1 MIMLLNNVIFLYYVC
16 RSICLLLQIAL
27 PCLLF
32 AKERSELILRGGT
45 DVDMAPPID
54 YTLKVSN
61 KFLCDTWE
69 RHEFVTS
76 TDILRS
82 LRVFY
87 DS

>member
-1 MIMLLNNVIFLYYVC
+1 MIMLLNDVIFLYC

-61 KFLCDTWE
+61 NFLCDTWE
-69 RHEFVTS
+69 RHECVTN
-76 TDILRS
+76 TDSLRS
-82 LRVFY
+82 LGVFY

>member
-1 MIMLLNNVIFLYYVC
+1 M
-16 RSICLLLQIAL
+16 LQIAL

-61 KFLCDTWE
+61 KFFCDTWE
-69 RHEFVTS
+69 RHECVTN
-76 TDILRS
+76 TDSLRS
-82 LRVFY
+82 LGVLYKITCKVIKPVCLRK
-87 DS
+87 